1 MKFTIPKGR
10 YCGACK
16 FYYFDFAVC
25 TLFRRQLWA
34 SSLTPEKKVRCIP
47 CVDRFSRGAT
57 VEIKG
62 KERE

>member
-25 TLFRRQLWA
+25 TLFRRQLWGLNLLRRC
-34 SSLTPEKKVRCIP
+34 SLCLLDHPH
-47 CVDRFSRGAT
+47 GAVIT
-57 VEIKG
+57 IQN
-62 KERE
+62 KEG